1 MILVMT
7 EEQQLK
13 LQSFLDGELPEAE
26 TREVASWLAR
36 DAEATALLGE
46 LKNTRHA
53 LNNFERPIIVPET
66 REFYWSKISKEI
78 RRTEPQQEPRAQ
90 HSLFSF
96 WRRMFA
102 IAGGVA
108 AMVIAVLVITSPGN
122 RTPQAAET
130 ATAMNDG
137 GAMTFRNY
145 ESGATL
151 VWLSYP
157 AENGLAGGNSTDRIN

>member
-1 MILVMT
+1 MN

-13 LQSFLDGELPEAE
+13 LQAFLDGELPETE
-26 TREVASWLAR
+26 TREVASWLAQ

-53 LNNFERPIIVPET
+53 LNNFERPIILPET
-66 REFYWSKISKEI
+66 REFYWSKISREIGRTSPKE
-78 RRTEPQQEPRAQ
+78 EKNAPR

-102 IAGGVA
+102 VAGGVA
-108 AMVIAVLVITSPGN
+108 AMIIAVMVIMWPGN
-122 RTPQAAET
+122 QAPRAT
-130 ATAMNDG
+130 GTAMAMADG

-157 AENGLAGGNSTDRIN
+157 AENGLAGGNSADRMN